1 MMGKDYYGPND
12 NPDPPPERET
22 PEEREL
28 REEAMLDAYDDRR
41 WRQMEKSLDKALD
54 AMRERRRK

>member
-1 MMGKDYYGPND
+1 MTGKDYYGLND

-41 WRQMEKSLDKALD
+41 WRQMEKSLDKALI
-54 AMRERRRK
+54 ALR

>member
-1 MMGKDYYGPND
+1 MGNNFGLFDW
-12 NPDPPPERET
+12 PDPPPERET